1 MVSHMKPNRIGLCD
15 GVFLNAVQTDR
26 FKTAVLTVN
35 FLVPLRR
42 ETASAY
48 SLLTDVLMRGT
59 QQYPTMQALNRK
71 QDELYSLGL
80 GSYVHK
86 RGEMQIVT
94 AELTCIEDAYAF
106 DGMHVLEEGVKLL
119 SQLLF
124 HPYTENGCFCS
135 AYVEREKQNLVE
147 DIRARY
153 NNKSAYANVR
163 CIEQMCKDEPYAVN
177 CGGCEE
183 EIEKL
188 TPQSLWGAYQTL
200 LKDTR
205 VEIFY
210 VGSKEQSYLADL
222 CKTHLPFAP
231 RKAELPKTLPGN
243 RPTELRTVTE
253 HDDITQCKMLI
264 GFRTDCYCENEQID
278 RLHMV
283 LFNEVFGG
291 SATSRLFVNI
301 REKQSLC
308 YSCSSSA
315 DNFKGLLLVGSG
327 IESENKQKALDGIL
341 AEWQD
346 IRDGNVTQEEVNNA
360 RRSLQSGYREVSDSP
375 ASLCAWH
382 LSRICANRSDTP
394 EEIASALENITVA
407 DVTRVASHIYP
418 DTVYYLD
425 GGKFE
430 A

>member
-1 MVSHMKPNRIGLCD
+1 MAPNRKPNRIGLCD
-15 GVFLNAVQTDR
+15 GVFLNTIQTDR

-35 FLVPLRR
+35 FLVPLRK

-59 QQYPTMQALNRK
+59 ERYPTMQALNCK

-80 GSYVHK
+80 GSYVQK

-106 DGMHVLEEGVKLL
+106 DGMRVLEEGLTLL

-135 AYVEREKQNLVE
+135 AYVEREKQNLIE

-153 NNKSAYANVR
+153 DNKSAYASVR
-163 CIEQMCKDEPYAVN
+163 CIEQMCKDEPYAVE

-188 TPQSLWGAYQTL
+188 TPQSLWELYQAL
-200 LKDTR
+200 LRDTR
-205 VEIFY
+205 VEILY
-210 VGSKEQSYLADL
+210 VGSKAPSMLASL
-222 CKTHLPFAP
+222 CKTHLPFSP
-231 RKAELPKTLPGN
+231 RKAEVPKTVPGK
-243 RPTELRTVTE
+243 RPAQLRTITE
-253 HDDITQCKMLI
+253 HDDVTQCKMMI
-264 GFRTDCYCENEQID
+264 GFRTDYSVANERND
-278 RLHMV
+278 YLHMV
-283 LFNEVFGG
+283 LFTEVFCG
-291 SATSRLFVNI
+291 SANSRLFLNI

-308 YSCSSSA
+308 YNCSGVA
-315 DNFKGLLLVGSG
+315 DNFKGLLLIGSG

-346 IRDGNVTQEEVNNA
+346 IKSGNVTKQEVENA
-360 RRSLQSGYREVSDSP
+360 RRSLQSGCREVSDSP
-375 ASLCAWH
+375 ASLCAWY

-394 EEIASALENITVA
+394 EEIADALDGVTEA
-407 DVTRVASHIYP
+407 DVIGAAHHIYP

-425 GGKFE
+425 GG
-430 A
+430 AQ

>member
-1 MVSHMKPNRIGLCD
+1 MKANRICLCD
-15 GVFLNAVQTDR
+15 GVFLNTVRTDR
-26 FKTAVLTVN
+26 FKTAMLTVH

-59 QQYPTMQALNRK
+59 EQYPTMQALNRK
-71 QDELYSLGL
+71 QDELYALGL
-80 GSYVHK
+80 GSYVQK

-94 AELTCIEDAYAF
+94 AELTCIEDGYAF
-106 DGMHVLEEGVKLL
+106 DGMHVLEEGMKLL

-135 AYVEREKQNLVE
+135 SYVEREKQNLIE
-147 DIRARY
+147 DICARY

-163 CIEQMCKDEPYAVN
+163 CIELMCKGEAYAVD
-177 CGGCEE
+177 CGGQEE

-188 TPQSLWGAYQTL
+188 TPQSLRDAYQAL
-200 LKDTR
+200 LRDTR

-210 VGSKEQSYLADL
+210 VGSREQSCLEHL
-222 CKTHLPFAP
+222 CKTYLPFAP
-231 RKAELPKTLPGN
+231 RNASIPKTVPGKK
-243 RPTELRTVTE
+243 PTRLQTVTE
-253 HDDITQCKMLI
+253 HTEVSQCKMLI
-264 GFRTDCYCENEQID
+264 GFRTDYTYANKQD
-278 RLHMV
+278 DYLHMV

-291 SATSRLFVNI
+291 SATSRLFLNI

-341 AEWQD
+341 AEWND
-346 IRDGNVTQEEVNNA
+346 IRNGNVTQEEVENA

-375 ASLCAWH
+375 ASLCAWY
-382 LSRICANRSDTP
+382 LGRVCAGRSETP
-394 EEIASALENITVA
+394 EEIAKALETITAA
-407 DVTRVASHIYP
+407 DVARVASHIYP

-425 GGKFE
+425 GGAE
-430 A
+430 